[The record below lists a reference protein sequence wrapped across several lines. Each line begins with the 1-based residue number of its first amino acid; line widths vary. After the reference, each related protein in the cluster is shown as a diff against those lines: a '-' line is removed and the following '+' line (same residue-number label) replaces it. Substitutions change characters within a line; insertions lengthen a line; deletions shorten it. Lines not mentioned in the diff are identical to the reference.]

1 MRDELLI
8 DDSFEPNDHVINA
21 GRCGCKPRDFSHV
34 PVGALPFASAAKF
47 PIIPRSE
54 WPARIQQ
61 MQQEKSR
68 LSDLI
73 SLERIPCLNQ
83 ASTNFCHANSP
94 ALAIMA
100 LRAVQGQSFVLLS
113 PASIAGPVTDFRNE
127 GAFIHDDLRQ
137 ITQVGCASQD
147 FVPANQID
155 CRGFK
160 DGWEKNARRHRVTE
174 WWDLGQRDG
183 SMFDRVMTLLL
194 SRVPIC
200 VAYNWWSHA
209 VTLIDPVELS
219 PGAFGVRFRNSWG
232 DAWPNPGADGYAL
245 LPEGKGTP
253 DEAYAPRS
261 ITVTP

>member
-1 MRDELLI
+1 MRELLI
-8 DDSFEPNDHVINA
+8 DDTFEVSDRDLAA
-21 GRCGCKPRDFSHV
+21 GLCGCKPRDFSQV
-34 PVGALPFASAAKF
+34 PVGSILCAAPANF
-47 PIIPRSE
+47 PLIPRNE
-54 WPARIQQ
+54 WSSRIKQ
-61 MQQEKSR
+61 MEQEKSR

-73 SLERIPCLNQ
+73 NFEPIPCLNQ
-83 ASTNFCHANSP
+83 AQTNYCHANSP
-94 ALAIMA
+94 ALAMMA
-100 LRAVQGQSFVLLS
+100 VRASQGQPFVLLS
-113 PASIAGPVTDFRNE
+113 PASIAGPVTGFQNE

-137 ITQVGCASQD
+137 ITTVGCASQE

-155 CRGFK
+155 RSGFK
-160 DGWEKNARRHRVTE
+160 PGWEENAKKHRVSE

-183 SMFDRVMTLLL
+183 TMFDRVMTLLL

-232 DAWPNPGADGYAL
+232 DTWPNQGAGGYAL

-261 ITVTP
+261 ITAAA